1 MMGLLI
7 RHFQRYRQRKPWAFC
22 WRIAIEGLIVS
33 LLCALALSYL
43 FPDLHREVLD
53 WSAAEIFLVIV
64 VLAPVFE
71 TLLLQALPIF
81 IARKLKAPFAVQV
94 LASTVVFA
102 ALHFLEGISTGIC
115 AGMLGGFYF
124 AFTYAH
130 WRQKSRWTSFWVTAV
145 SHAFNNAI
153 AFTFLALTGQ
163 L

>member
-1 MMGLLI
+1 MMNRLT

-22 WRIAIEGLIVS
+22 WRIAVEGLIIS

-102 ALHFLEGISTGIC
+102 ALHFLEGISTGI
-115 AGMLGGFYF
+115 AAGGFYF
-124 AFTYAH
+124 AFTFAH
-130 WRQKSRWTSFWVTAV
+130 WRQKARWTAFWVTAV
-145 SHAFNNAI
+145 SHAFNNAT
-153 AFTFLALTGQ
+153 AFTFLAFTGQ